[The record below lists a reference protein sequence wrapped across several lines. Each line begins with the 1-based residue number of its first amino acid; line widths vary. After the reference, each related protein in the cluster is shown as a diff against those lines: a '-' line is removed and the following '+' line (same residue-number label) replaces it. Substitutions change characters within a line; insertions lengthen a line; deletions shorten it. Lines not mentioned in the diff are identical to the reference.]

1 MGRINLI
8 GSNRYT
14 NSTAVFGNMAG
25 LAPTKNVRSFIPALP
40 GYKYDVV
47 QNNPNHYSDG
57 CGVPKTP
64 TQGTACLKT
73 LKLYKGSNTIGT
85 FRTGRSKLLG

>member
-1 MGRINLI
+1 MGRITKL

-14 NSTAVFGNMAG
+14 NSTNVFGNMAG

-47 QNNPNHYSDG
+47 QNNPTYYTE
-57 CGVPKTP
+57 CGLPNTP
-64 TQGTACLKT
+64 ANGTACLKT
-73 LKLYKGSNTIGT
+73 LKLYTGSNSIGT